1 MTCKHMVEVVSEW
14 VVEEICAHKEE
25 AANEKAV
32 VETYNRVAGVMV
44 MEVVDVLHTSVVGG
58 TCNGLEGS
66 PSALVEV
73 VKNKYK
79 A

>member
-14 VVEEICAHKEE
+14 VVVEICAHKEE

-32 VETYNRVAGVMV
+32 VETCYNRVEGVMV
-44 MEVVDVLHTSVVGG
+44 MEVVDVLHTLVV
-58 TCNGLEGS
+58 EGS
-66 PSALVEV
+66 PSALVVEV